1 MHHASITRTHTGT
14 MILKAS
20 GVQVQGANVVSIGNN
35 GEHLVAVVHIPLTS
49 CSFSEQ
55 DNVVPM
61 VRKRA
66 A

>member
-1 MHHASITRTHTGT
+1 MHHASITRTHDGM

-20 GVQVQGANVVSIGNN
+20 GVQVQGANVVSIANN
-35 GEHLVAVVHIPLTS
+35 GEQFVAVVHIPLTS

-55 DNVVPM
+55 DNVVPL

>member
-1 MHHASITRTHTGT
+1 MHHASITRTHDGT

-20 GVQVQGANVVSIGNN
+20 GVQVQGASVVSIGSN
-35 GEHLVAVVHIPLTS
+35 GERYVAVVHIPLSS

>member
-1 MHHASITRTHTGT
+1 MHHASITRTHDGT
-14 MILKAS
+14 MILKAG

-35 GEHLVAVVHIPLTS
+35 GEQFIAVVHIPLTS